1 MKETFYFSHDYN
13 ARSDAKIKRLIYCL
27 GIQGYGIYWALI
39 EDLYNNDN
47 KMACD
52 YDLIAYEL
60 RVDAGTILKVVMDF
74 DLFEIYDG
82 FFSSISIEKRL
93 IARNE
98 KSEKAR
104 SNATKRWNNATA
116 KPLHSESNAIK
127 DNKVKENKIKD
138 IKLKDKKSLH
148 LFSDS
153 EYFEYEKFCLKLPD
167 WPNDK
172 CKFYHEAAIGYSESK
187 GAKYLD
193 WIAAVK
199 NWDRKQPFNKIKKQ
213 NNYEQGK
220 SERDELRNR
229 AEQFIAN
236 KLFGS

>member
-13 ARSDAKIKRLIYCL
+13 ARSDTKIKRLIYSL
-27 GIQGYGIYWALI
+27 GIEGYGIYWALI
-39 EDLYNNDN
+39 EDLYNNEN

-52 YDLIAYEL
+52 YDLIAYDL

-82 FFSSISIEKRL
+82 YFSSISIEKRL
-93 IARNE
+93 NARNE

-104 SNATKRWNNATA
+104 SNASKRWNDANAM
-116 KPLHSESNAIK
+116 PSHSERNAIK
-127 DNKVKENKIKD
+127 DNIVKDIKIKD
-138 IKLKDKKSLH
+138 IKIKDKKSLH
-148 LFSDS
+148 LFADS
-153 EYFEYEKFCLKLPD
+153 EYFDYEKFCLKLPD
-167 WPNDK
+167 WSNDK
-172 CKFYHEAAIGYSESK
+172 CKFYHDAAIGYSESK

-199 NWDRKQPFNKIKKQ
+199 NWDRKQPYTKTK
-213 NNYEQGK
+213 NNYEAGK
-220 SERDELRNR
+220 QQRDELRNR